1 MDFYRH
7 EQRTPA
13 WTEMNGKGL
22 YDAALRS
29 LNERQD
35 LVDKN
40 ISPLVQMQINDS
52 QDVDLSDFTFMKQDD
67 SYIPEKL
74 NKCNV
79 GKTYPLILACCLF
92 AALKAAEELYPFFL
106 SEDLGHYTVD
116 RWMAFVIESVDDER
130 TIWSGL

>member
-1 MDFYRH
+1 
-7 EQRTPA
+7 
-13 WTEMNGKGL
+13 MNGKGL

-79 GKTYPLILACCLF
+79 EKTYPLILACCLF

-106 SEDLGHYTVD
+106 SEDLGHYTVN